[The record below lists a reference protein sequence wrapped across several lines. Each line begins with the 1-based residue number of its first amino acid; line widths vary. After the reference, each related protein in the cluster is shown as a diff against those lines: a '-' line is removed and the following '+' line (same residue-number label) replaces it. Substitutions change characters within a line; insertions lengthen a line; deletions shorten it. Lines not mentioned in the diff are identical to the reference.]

1 MKVIGISGS
10 PRTDGNTVMA
20 IRLALEE
27 IERAGIETESLSLA
41 GRTIGPCTA
50 CMGCRGEPACT
61 IEDDFDPVFRKM
73 LEAEGVI
80 VGSPVY
86 FGSATPETMALLD
99 RAGYVSRNNGNLL
112 RRKVGG
118 PIAVARRAGQNFT
131 YAQLALWY
139 TINEMIVVGSTYW
152 NIGFGRNKG
161 EIMEDVEGV
170 ETMQRFGQNVAW
182 LLKTMYTEVKAC

>member
-10 PRTDGNTVMA
+10 PRKDGNTATA
-20 IRLALEE
+20 IQLALKE
-27 IERAGIETESLSLA
+27 IEDAGIQTEFISLA
-41 GRTIGPCTA
+41 GRSIAPCTA
-50 CMGCRGEPACT
+50 CMGCKEGPACT
-61 IEDDFDPVFRKM
+61 IKDDFDPLFRKI

-86 FGSATPETMALLD
+86 FGSATPEIMALLD
-99 RAGYVSRNNGNLL
+99 RAGYVSRNNGNML

-118 PIAVARRAGQNFT
+118 PIVIARRAGQNFT

-139 TINEMIVVGSTYW
+139 TISEMIVVGSTYW

-161 EIMEDVEGV
+161 DILQDTEGV
-170 ETMQRFGQNVAW
+170 DTIRRFGQNLAW
-182 LLKTMYTEVKAC
+182 VLKRIYGGTDGD

>member
-10 PRTDGNTVMA
+10 PREDGNTAMA
-20 IRLALEE
+20 IRLALDE
-27 IERAGIETESLSLA
+27 IERAGIETEFISLA
-41 GRTIGPCTA
+41 GLEVKPCTA
-50 CMGCRGEPACT
+50 CMGCKGKPGCT
-61 IEDDFDPVFRKM
+61 IKDDFGPLFGKI
-73 LEAEGVI
+73 LEAKGVI

-118 PIAVARRAGQNFT
+118 PIVVARRAGQNFT

-139 TINEMIVVGSTYW
+139 TINEMIVVGSIYW

-161 EIMEDVEGV
+161 EIMDDGEGV

-182 LLKTMYTEVKAC
+182 VLKEIYTGE